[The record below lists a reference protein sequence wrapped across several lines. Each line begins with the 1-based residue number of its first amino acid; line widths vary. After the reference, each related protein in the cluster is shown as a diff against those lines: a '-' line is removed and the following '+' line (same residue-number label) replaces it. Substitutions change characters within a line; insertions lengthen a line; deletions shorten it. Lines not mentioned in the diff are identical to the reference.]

1 MFVKCIGALCIL
13 SASMWWSNLQ
23 IAKLKARVQQL
34 EAFRLG
40 VRLLAAEV
48 GYTATPLPRALGQVA
63 KQTEAEGVSA
73 FFHVVSHNLQEEKF
87 SDAAAAWLAAV
98 ETMRG
103 RLQLEAKDW
112 MVLSRAAAGLGGLGR
127 DDQLKQLAAT
137 EALLA
142 AHAAEAAANFT
153 GSEKM
158 WRYLGVLSGMAVV
171 ILLL

>member
-1 MFVKCIGALCIL
+1 MQPC
-13 SASMWWSNLQ
+13 
-23 IAKLKARVQQL
+23 
-34 EAFRLG
+34 
-40 VRLLAAEV
+40 LAGSSGDNA
-48 GYTATPLPRALGQVA
+48 GT
-63 KQTEAEGVSA
+63 
-73 FFHVVSHNLQEEKF
+73 
-87 SDAAAAWLAAV
+87 AAA
-98 ETMRG
+98 G
-103 RLQLEAKDW
+103 GKRLDGAFA
-112 MVLSRAAAGLGGLGR
+112 AAAGLGGLGR